1 MCFFSAPQ
9 PVSRDPGAETA
20 AALRAQREMELGVG
34 QFADL
39 GPRIESERKFQPQYT
54 QLEIDRTR
62 GALYGDQGN
71 NGLLELLGRAGPE
84 LARINQQGL
93 TAQREGDIA
102 DVRNLAG
109 ASRAAY
115 DQLNPEGAAMLR
127 RINQLRMG
135 ELENPYN
142 LSPSQRRESEQAVRS
157 AQAVRGLGAGPTDAF
172 TEALYL
178 GDRQRNLFNERIA
191 GASQAVGM
199 NQAFYGDP
207 FQQILGR
214 PSGSSAQGLVQQA
227 QGFGPQQVFDPYN
240 QYFGEAYASNANAAN
255 AARIAGAN
263 QSSALFGAGI
273 GALGNRGG
281 GLLGNPG
288 LFGKRAP

>member
-1 MCFFSAPQ
+1 MCFPSAPQ
-9 PVSRDPGAETA
+9 PVTRDPGAETA
-20 AALRAQREMELGVG
+20 ATLRAEREMELGVG

-39 GPRIESERKFQPQYT
+39 GPRIESERKFGPQYT

-71 NGLLELLGRAGPE
+71 NGLLELLGRAGPD
-84 LARINQQGL
+84 LARINQQAL
-93 TAQREGDIA
+93 TAQREGDIG

-109 ASRAAY
+109 ASRTAY
-115 DQLNPEGAAMLR
+115 EQLNPEGAAMVK
-127 RINQLRMG
+127 RITELRMG
-135 ELENPYN
+135 ELANP
-142 LSPSQRRESEQAVRS
+142 LKMSPSQMREAQQAVRS
-157 AQAVRGLGAGPTDAF
+157 AQASRGLGFGPTDAF

-207 FQQILGR
+207 FAAILGR
-214 PSGSSAQGLVQQA
+214 PSGSSAQGLVNQA
-227 QGFGPQQVFDPYN
+227 QGFGPSQVFDPYN

-255 AARIAGAN
+255 AANIAGAN
-263 QSSALFGAGI
+263 NKAAII
-273 GALGNRGG
+273 GSMFSGLGSLGG
-281 GLLGNPG
+281 GFLGG
-288 LFGKRAP
+288 RRG

>member
-1 MCFFSAPQ
+1 MCFPKPPQ
-9 PVSRDPGAETA
+9 PERRDPGAETA
-20 AALRAQREMELGVG
+20 ATLRAQREMELGVG

-39 GPRIESERKFQPQYT
+39 GPRIESERKFGPQYT

-71 NGLLELLGRAGPE
+71 NGLLELLGRAGPD
-84 LARINQQGL
+84 LARINQQAL
-93 TAQREGDIA
+93 TAQREGDIG

-109 ASRAAY
+109 ASRTAY
-115 DQLNPEGAAMLR
+115 EQLNPEGAAMVK
-127 RINQLRMG
+127 RITELRMG
-135 ELENPYN
+135 ELENPFAM
-142 LSPSQRRESEQAVRS
+142 SPSQTREAQQAVRS
-157 AQAVRGLGAGPTDAF
+157 AQASRGLGFGPTDAF

-207 FQQILGR
+207 FAAILGR
-214 PSGSSAQGLVQQA
+214 PSGSSAQGLVNQA
-227 QGFGPQQVFDPYN
+227 QGFGPSQVFDPYN

-255 AARIAGAN
+255 AANIAGAN
-263 QSSALFGAGI
+263 NKAAII
-273 GALGNRGG
+273 GSMFSGLGSLGG
-281 GLLGNPG
+281 GFLGG
-288 LFGKRAP
+288 RRG